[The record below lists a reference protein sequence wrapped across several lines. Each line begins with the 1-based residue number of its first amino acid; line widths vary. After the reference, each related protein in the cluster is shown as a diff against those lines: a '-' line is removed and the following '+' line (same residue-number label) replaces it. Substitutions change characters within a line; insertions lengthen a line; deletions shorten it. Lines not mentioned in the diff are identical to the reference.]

1 MDKSTIDTA
10 APLQPGMNFSHMV
23 TNGVSWLQQFSGD
36 TWTDHNRH
44 DPGITV
50 LESFSYALTDLSYRL
65 NFPIEDLLQANN
77 NTATLGGES
86 GDNFTAAHKS
96 LTHNPVTAADY
107 RMLLLDIPLVRNV
120 EVSYGDCGMWQITV
134 EPEPSAFNGE
144 PSANK
149 EHLRE
154 LITSKFHAH
163 RNLGEDLE
171 FVKFIENFSIVVR
184 LDLSL
189 AKNSDVELEVIKVL
203 NRVERYLSPKLL
215 RENPNVLAE
224 AGMSGG
230 EIYSVTTGINGIVT
244 QQQLAELKRRE
255 EVLSA
260 DLINEIKQQ
269 ERVVAV
275 SDIALAISDAT
286 DASTITV
293 WERWVVDVREQVP
306 SSDASLFSDVI
317 KSGAAL
323 NLPATLSL
331 LNVVVDGQA
340 VILDKEK
347 LMAQLASDL
356 EPLAPI
362 SSCLTYGLQAGK
374 NRNLAKY
381 RPLQHDLPAIYGVN
395 AEGYRSDQKGD
406 SANQARQLQGY
417 LTLFDQVLSDSFA
430 QLAHG
435 QALLAQ
441 PVVKYFKPINQAFD
455 HMLAG
460 KKLSRAMVSKF
471 WLGINA
477 LPKTQHSQPLSGL
490 NLLPELLGD
499 YFRCYQ
505 KPVFHQLMEQPFEV
519 TKLQRLVRSL
529 EHLLARF
536 GESATDANILAYR
549 NAFEPYLVLI
559 NPPGKR
565 QTSQQPDN
573 AHELSFTDD
582 ENNFLN
588 SLVLLKRVSDLVA
601 IVDSAPKITAGRG
614 QSIDYTEAP
623 VWGQHAV
630 SPWAERLQRKLG
642 IAGNESRALAMINR
656 EGFHVIEGVLLRH
669 GEGSY
674 VHGMAR
680 EIYVIFPNWPTR
692 FRTSSLQDN
701 ENQIQAFAEAD
712 NLELQGVPAFIE
724 QLLQQ
729 ETPLH
734 LVPVLM
740 FINREQMAALEIVY
754 SQWRFSLRDNSSSE
768 RTKTMADLLI
778 NVIKSLRTGDELP
791 DISAAQ
797 TKENSSRAIGN
808 SYRVAAS
815 EVSEHKLTA
824 ANSGIGSGS
833 IPAINSTEATL
844 QVAFSVPVNVIQD

>member
-120 EVSYGDCGMWQITV
+120 EVSDGDCGMWQITV
-134 EPEPSAFNGE
+134 EPEPSA
-144 PSANK
+144 NK
-149 EHLRE
+149 EHLGE

-171 FVKFIENFSIVVR
+171 FVNFIENFPIVVR

-293 WERWVVDVREQVP
+293 WERWVVDVREQTL

-317 KSGAAL
+317 ISGAAL
-323 NLPATLSL
+323 NIPATLSL

-505 KPVFHQLMEQPFEV
+505 KPVFHQLMEQQFEV

-573 AHELSFTDD
+573 AHELSFADD

-623 VWGQHAV
+623 VWGRHAV

-642 IAGNESRALAMINR
+642 ISGNESRALAMINR

-669 GEGSY
+669 QGGSY
-674 VHGMAR
+674 VPRMAR

-844 QVAFSVPVNVIQD
+844 QVAFSVPVNVTQD